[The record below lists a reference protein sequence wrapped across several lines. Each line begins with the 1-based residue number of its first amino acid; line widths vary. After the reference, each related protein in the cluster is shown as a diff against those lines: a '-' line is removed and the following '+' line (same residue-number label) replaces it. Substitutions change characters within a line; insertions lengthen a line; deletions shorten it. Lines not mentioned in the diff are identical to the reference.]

1 MKEKKT
7 GKDGKM
13 LLHAD
18 RRLENGKSAGD
29 KPVGRRHANGRH
41 AVRVSKFLQAA
52 VLAAGVL
59 GMSAAS
65 QSMTEI
71 SEKEQPLWQV
81 WSAEECDAGLTVET
95 VGENLILQKKAKLTA
110 DSEEGKDFRA
120 MYAGDGNH
128 TDEILRWSSENDWE
142 NSDHWL
148 MADFGE
154 PVSIG
159 AVRIYW
165 ERTNAKSYA
174 LEYSQDRENWQQAS
188 VFEEAPEQKEQQ
200 IVLNEPVEARYFR
213 LHVTDVLKEESDLSL
228 YYQNVSV
235 LELEVYGQLEDC
247 FVVETPVIEAGSRRT
262 LELPT
267 VPEPYSISFGGAD
280 YDVLVNMDGKIT
292 DTMADTQVELGFIL
306 EKDGET
312 QELPGIQTKIP
323 ASELMEADGERETVE
338 SDKKAE
344 QDATGEVLEHSSAAT
359 LPEGFTAMEWM
370 PVSATGVIEPAGQE
384 IPSDEI
390 SEAAPGGASTGAV
403 YSDWTTRSIRV
414 VYRDEELERT
424 AQLFATELSG
434 QLLQNVS
441 AKKLAD
447 TEKPTEGD
455 IVLNFWKTAGDG
467 EEWTQTLGD
476 EGYELNLEA
485 ESPGVISIS
494 ARTKR
499 GVRWGCVA
507 LGQLWEKSEGQLP
520 VGVLR
525 DYPAWSVRGFGI
537 DVGRRPVSLE
547 LLYRIAEALSKHRMN
562 TLQIHLNDNQIISQ
576 SDYDGTKEG
585 ARQLYAGFRLES
597 DVKNEAGQSITS
609 QDLYYSK
616 EEFAQF
622 IEDAAVMGVEVVPEI
637 DTPAH
642 SLALTKVFPKL
653 GLSGDPES
661 VDQLDLSNPAA
672 QKLAETIWSE
682 YLIESDVF
690 SGTGTVHIGMDEYF
704 GDQKAFV
711 DYMKEL
717 SDYVAEA
724 APEKTI
730 RMWGSLSK
738 TGQDYSGLSRKIQ
751 LQVWDTDWA
760 DPQEMYDAGFSIIN
774 SLSSSL
780 YLIPGGGYDRLD
792 LDFLEKKWQPNI
804 FETQERTWEL
814 PRWSRR
820 TLGACYMLWND
831 YASQDGNEITED
843 GLFERFAEPLDILA
857 RKLWK

>member
-1 MKEKKT
+1 MREKKT
-7 GKDGKM
+7 GKDSGR
-13 LLHAD
+13 LL
-18 RRLENGKSAGD
+18 
-29 KPVGRRHANGRH
+29 H
-41 AVRVSKFLQAA
+41 AVRVSKFLQVA

-65 QSMTEI
+65 QNMTEI

-128 TDEILRWSSENDWE
+128 TDETLRWSSENDWE
-142 NSDHWL
+142 NNDHWL

-174 LEYSQDRENWQQAS
+174 LEYSQDKENWQQVS

-235 LELEVYGQLEDC
+235 QELEVYGQLEDC

-292 DTMADTQVELGFIL
+292 DTIADTQVELGFIL
-306 EKDGET
+306 EKDGEM

-323 ASELMEADGERETVE
+323 ASERVEADGERATVE

-344 QDATGEVLEHSSAAT
+344 QEATGEVREHASAAT

-370 PVSATGVIEPAGQE
+370 PASATGVIEPAGQE

-390 SEAAPGGASTGAV
+390 SEAAPVTSS
-403 YSDWTTRSIRV
+403 YSDWTTRFIRV

-434 QLLQNVS
+434 QLLQDVS

-447 TEKPTEGD
+447 TEKPTQGD
-455 IVLNFWKTAGDG
+455 IVLNFRKAVGDG
-467 EEWTQTLGD
+467 KEWTQTLGD

-520 VGVLR
+520 AGVLR

-547 LLYRIAEALSKHRMN
+547 LLYRIAEELSKHRMN

-597 DVKNEAGQSITS
+597 NVKNEAGQSITS

-653 GLSGDPES
+653 GLSGNPES

-690 SGTGTVHIGMDEYF
+690 SVTGTVHIGMDEYF
-704 GDQKAFV
+704 GNQKAFV

-717 SDYVAEA
+717 SNYVAEA

-760 DPQEMYDAGFSIIN
+760 DPQEMYDAGFPVIN

-792 LDFLEKKWQPNI
+792 LDFLEKKWQPNV

-814 PRWSRR
+814 PRWSSR

>member
-1 MKEKKT
+1 
-7 GKDGKM
+7 
-13 LLHAD
+13 
-18 RRLENGKSAGD
+18 
-29 KPVGRRHANGRH
+29 
-41 AVRVSKFLQAA
+41 
-52 VLAAGVL
+52 
-59 GMSAAS
+59 MSAAS

-128 TDEILRWSSENDWE
+128 TDETLRWSSENDWE
-142 NSDHWL
+142 NNDHWL

-165 ERTNAKSYA
+165 ERTNAKGYA
-174 LEYSQDRENWQQAS
+174 LEYSQDKENWQQAS

-235 LELEVYGQLEDC
+235 QELEVYRQLEDC

-292 DTMADTQVELGFIL
+292 DTIADTQVELGFIL

-323 ASELMEADGERETVE
+323 ASERVEADGERATVE

-344 QDATGEVLEHSSAAT
+344 QDATGEVREHASAVT

-370 PVSATGVIEPAGQE
+370 PASATGVIESAGQE

-390 SEAAPGGASTGAV
+390 SEAAPVTSSS
-403 YSDWTTRSIRV
+403 SDWTTRFIRV

-434 QLLQNVS
+434 QLLQDVS
-441 AKKLAD
+441 VEKLAD
-447 TEKPTEGD
+447 TEKPAEGD
-455 IVLNFWKTAGDG
+455 IVLNFRKAVGDG
-467 EEWTQTLGD
+467 KEWTQTLGD

-507 LGQLWEKSEGQLP
+507 LGQLLEKSEGQLP
-520 VGVLR
+520 TGVLR

-547 LLYRIAEALSKHRMN
+547 LLYRIAEELSKHQMN

-597 DVKNEAGQSITS
+597 DVRNRAGQSITS

-672 QKLAETIWSE
+672 QKLAEMIWSE
-682 YLIESDVF
+682 YLTESDVF

-704 GDQKAFV
+704 GNQKAFV
-711 DYMKEL
+711 DYMKAL

-751 LQVWDTDWA
+751 LQVWDTDWT
-760 DPQEMYDAGFSIIN
+760 DPQEMYDAGFSVIN

-792 LDFLEKKWQPNI
+792 LDFLEKKWQPNV

-814 PRWSRR
+814 PRWSSR

>member
-1 MKEKKT
+1 MREKKT
-7 GKDGKM
+7 GKDSGR
-13 LLHAD
+13 LL
-18 RRLENGKSAGD
+18 
-29 KPVGRRHANGRH
+29 H
-41 AVRVSKFLQAA
+41 AVRVSKFLQVA

-128 TDEILRWSSENDWE
+128 TDETLRWSSENDWE
-142 NSDHWL
+142 NNDHWL

-165 ERTNAKSYA
+165 ERTNAKGYA
-174 LEYSQDRENWQQAS
+174 LEYSQDKENWQQAS

-235 LELEVYGQLEDC
+235 QELEVYRQLEDC

-292 DTMADTQVELGFIL
+292 DTIADTQVQLGFIL
-306 EKDGET
+306 EKDGEM

-323 ASELMEADGERETVE
+323 ASERVEADGERATVE

-344 QDATGEVLEHSSAAT
+344 QDATGEVREHASAVT

-370 PVSATGVIEPAGQE
+370 PASSTGVIESAGQE

-390 SEAAPGGASTGAV
+390 SEAAPVVAPATSSS
-403 YSDWTTRSIRV
+403 SDWTTRFIRV

-434 QLLQNVS
+434 QLLQDVS
-441 AKKLAD
+441 VEKLAD

-455 IVLNFWKTAGDG
+455 IVLNFRKAVGDG
-467 EEWTQTLGD
+467 KEWTQTLGD

-507 LGQLWEKSEGQLP
+507 LGQLLEKSEGQLP
-520 VGVLR
+520 TGVLR

-547 LLYRIAEALSKHRMN
+547 LLYRIAEELSKHQMN

-597 DVKNEAGQSITS
+597 DVRNRAGQSITS

-672 QKLAETIWSE
+672 QKLAEMIWSE
-682 YLIESDVF
+682 YLTESDVF

-704 GDQKAFV
+704 GNQKAFV
-711 DYMKEL
+711 DYMKAL

-751 LQVWDTDWA
+751 LQVWDTDWT
-760 DPQEMYDAGFSIIN
+760 DPLEMYDAGFSVIN

-792 LDFLEKKWQPNI
+792 LDFLEKKWQPNV

-814 PRWSRR
+814 PRWSSR

>member
-1 MKEKKT
+1 MREKKT
-7 GKDGKM
+7 GKDSGR
-13 LLHAD
+13 LL
-18 RRLENGKSAGD
+18 
-29 KPVGRRHANGRH
+29 H
-41 AVRVSKFLQAA
+41 AVRVSKFLQVT

-59 GMSAAS
+59 GMSAVS

-128 TDEILRWSSENDWE
+128 TDETLRWSSENDWE
-142 NSDHWL
+142 NNDHWL

-165 ERTNAKSYA
+165 ERTNAKGYA
-174 LEYSQDRENWQQAS
+174 LEYSQDKENWQQAS

-235 LELEVYGQLEDC
+235 QELEVYGQLEDC

-292 DTMADTQVELGFIL
+292 DTIADTQVELGFIL

-323 ASELMEADGERETVE
+323 ASERVEADGERATVE

-344 QDATGEVLEHSSAAT
+344 QDATGEVREHASAAT

-370 PVSATGVIEPAGQE
+370 PASATGVIEPAGQE

-390 SEAAPGGASTGAV
+390 SEAAPVTSS
-403 YSDWTTRSIRV
+403 YSDWTTRFIRV

-434 QLLQNVS
+434 QLLQDVS
-441 AKKLAD
+441 VEKLAD

-455 IVLNFWKTAGDG
+455 IVLNFRKAVGDG
-467 EEWTQTLGD
+467 KEWTQTLGD

-485 ESPGVISIS
+485 QKPGVISIS
-494 ARTKR
+494 ARTKL

-525 DYPAWSVRGFGI
+525 DYPAWPVRGFGI

-547 LLYRIAEALSKHRMN
+547 LLYRIAEELSKHRMN

-704 GDQKAFV
+704 GNQKAFV
-711 DYMKEL
+711 DYMKAL

-751 LQVWDTDWA
+751 LQVWDTDWT
-760 DPQEMYDAGFSIIN
+760 DPQEMYDAGFSVIN

-780 YLIPGGGYDRLD
+780 YLIPGGGYDRLN
-792 LDFLEKKWQPNI
+792 LDFLEKKWQPNV
-804 FETQERTWEL
+804 FETQEQTWEL
-814 PRWSRR
+814 PRWSSR

>member
-1 MKEKKT
+1 MREKKT
-7 GKDGKM
+7 GKDSGR
-13 LLHAD
+13 LL
-18 RRLENGKSAGD
+18 
-29 KPVGRRHANGRH
+29 H
-41 AVRVSKFLQAA
+41 AVRVSKFLQVA

-128 TDEILRWSSENDWE
+128 TDETLRWSSENDWE
-142 NSDHWL
+142 NNDHWL

-165 ERTNAKSYA
+165 ERTNAKGYA
-174 LEYSQDRENWQQAS
+174 LEYSQDKENWQQAS

-235 LELEVYGQLEDC
+235 QELEVYRQLEDC

-292 DTMADTQVELGFIL
+292 DTIADTQVQLGFIL
-306 EKDGET
+306 EKDGEM

-323 ASELMEADGERETVE
+323 ASERVEADGERATVE

-344 QDATGEVLEHSSAAT
+344 QDATGEVREHASAVT

-370 PVSATGVIEPAGQE
+370 PASATGVIESAGQE

-390 SEAAPGGASTGAV
+390 SEAAPVVAPATSSS
-403 YSDWTTRSIRV
+403 SDWTTRFIRV
-414 VYRDEELERT
+414 VYRDEELDRT

-434 QLLQNVS
+434 QLLQDVS
-441 AKKLAD
+441 VEKLAD

-455 IVLNFWKTAGDG
+455 IVLNFRKAVGDG
-467 EEWTQTLGD
+467 KEWTQTLGD

-507 LGQLWEKSEGQLP
+507 LGQLLEKSEGQLP
-520 VGVLR
+520 TGVLR

-547 LLYRIAEALSKHRMN
+547 LLYRIAEELSKHQMN

-597 DVKNEAGQSITS
+597 DVRNRAGQSITS

-672 QKLAETIWSE
+672 QKLAEMIWSE
-682 YLIESDVF
+682 YLTESDVF

-704 GDQKAFV
+704 GNQKAFV
-711 DYMKEL
+711 NYMKAL

-751 LQVWDTDWA
+751 LQVWDTDWT
-760 DPQEMYDAGFSIIN
+760 DPQEMYDAGFSVIN

-792 LDFLEKKWQPNI
+792 LDFLEKKWQPNV

-814 PRWSRR
+814 PRWSSR

>member
-1 MKEKKT
+1 MREKKT
-7 GKDGKM
+7 GKDSGR
-13 LLHAD
+13 LL
-18 RRLENGKSAGD
+18 
-29 KPVGRRHANGRH
+29 H
-41 AVRVSKFLQAA
+41 AVRVSKFLQVT

-59 GMSAAS
+59 GMSAVS

-128 TDEILRWSSENDWE
+128 TDETLRWSSENDWE
-142 NSDHWL
+142 NNDHWL

-165 ERTNAKSYA
+165 ERTNAKGYA
-174 LEYSQDRENWQQAS
+174 LEYSQDKENWQQAS

-235 LELEVYGQLEDC
+235 QELEVYGQLEDC

-292 DTMADTQVELGFIL
+292 DTIADTQVELGFIL

-323 ASELMEADGERETVE
+323 ASERVEVDGERE
-338 SDKKAE
+338 
-344 QDATGEVLEHSSAAT
+344 EVPEALSAVT

-370 PVSATGVIEPAGQE
+370 PASATGVIEPAGQE

-390 SEAAPGGASTGAV
+390 SEAAPVTSS
-403 YSDWTTRSIRV
+403 YSDWTTRFIRV

-434 QLLQNVS
+434 QLLQDVS
-441 AKKLAD
+441 VEKLAD
-447 TEKPTEGD
+447 TEKPAEGD
-455 IVLNFWKTAGDG
+455 IVLNFRKAVGDG
-467 EEWTQTLGD
+467 KEWTQTLGD

-507 LGQLWEKSEGQLP
+507 LGQLLEKSEGQLP
-520 VGVLR
+520 AGVLR

-547 LLYRIAEALSKHRMN
+547 LLYRIAEELSKHQMN

-653 GLSGDPES
+653 GLSGDLES

-682 YLIESDVF
+682 YLTESDVF

-704 GDQKAFV
+704 GNQKAFV
-711 DYMKEL
+711 DYMKAL

-751 LQVWDTDWA
+751 LQVWDTDWT
-760 DPQEMYDAGFSIIN
+760 DPLEMYDAGFSVIN

-792 LDFLEKKWQPNI
+792 LDFLEKKWQPNV

-814 PRWSRR
+814 PRWSSR

>member
-1 MKEKKT
+1 MREKKT
-7 GKDGKM
+7 GKDSGR
-13 LLHAD
+13 LL
-18 RRLENGKSAGD
+18 
-29 KPVGRRHANGRH
+29 H
-41 AVRVSKFLQAA
+41 AVRVSKFLQVA

-128 TDEILRWSSENDWE
+128 TDETLRWSSENDWE
-142 NSDHWL
+142 NNDHWL

-165 ERTNAKSYA
+165 ERTNAKGYA
-174 LEYSQDRENWQQAS
+174 LEYSQDKENWQQAS

-235 LELEVYGQLEDC
+235 QELEVYRQLEDC

-292 DTMADTQVELGFIL
+292 DTIADTQVQLGFIL
-306 EKDGET
+306 EKDGEM

-323 ASELMEADGERETVE
+323 ASERVEADGERATVE

-344 QDATGEVLEHSSAAT
+344 QDATGEVREHASAVT

-370 PVSATGVIEPAGQE
+370 PASATGVIESAGQE

-390 SEAAPGGASTGAV
+390 SEAAPVVAPATSSS
-403 YSDWTTRSIRV
+403 SDWTTRFIRV

-434 QLLQNVS
+434 QLLQDVS
-441 AKKLAD
+441 VEKLAD

-455 IVLNFWKTAGDG
+455 IVLNFRKAVGDG
-467 EEWTQTLGD
+467 KEWTQTLGD

-507 LGQLWEKSEGQLP
+507 LGQLLEKSEGQLP
-520 VGVLR
+520 TGVLR

-547 LLYRIAEALSKHRMN
+547 LLYRIAEELSKHQMN

-597 DVKNEAGQSITS
+597 DVRNKAGQSITS

-672 QKLAETIWSE
+672 QKLAEMIWSE
-682 YLIESDVF
+682 YLTESDVF

-704 GDQKAFV
+704 GNQKAFV
-711 DYMKEL
+711 NYMKAL

-751 LQVWDTDWA
+751 LQVWDTDWT
-760 DPQEMYDAGFSIIN
+760 DPQEMYDAGFSVIN

-792 LDFLEKKWQPNI
+792 LDFLEKKWQPNV

-814 PRWSRR
+814 PRWSSR

>member
-1 MKEKKT
+1 MREKKT
-7 GKDGKM
+7 GKDSGR
-13 LLHAD
+13 LL
-18 RRLENGKSAGD
+18 
-29 KPVGRRHANGRH
+29 H
-41 AVRVSKFLQAA
+41 AVRVSKFLQVA

-128 TDEILRWSSENDWE
+128 TDETLRWSSENDWE
-142 NSDHWL
+142 NNDHWL

-165 ERTNAKSYA
+165 ERTNAKGYA
-174 LEYSQDRENWQQAS
+174 LEYSQDKENWQQAS
-188 VFEEAPEQKEQQ
+188 VFEEEPEQKEQQ

-235 LELEVYGQLEDC
+235 QELEVYGQLEDC

-292 DTMADTQVELGFIL
+292 DTIADTQVELGFIL

-323 ASELMEADGERETVE
+323 ASERVEADGERATVE

-344 QDATGEVLEHSSAAT
+344 QDATGEVREHASAVT

-370 PVSATGVIEPAGQE
+370 PASATGVIESAGQE

-390 SEAAPGGASTGAV
+390 SEAAPVVAPATSSS
-403 YSDWTTRSIRV
+403 SDWTTRFIRV

-434 QLLQNVS
+434 QLLQDVS
-441 AKKLAD
+441 VEKLAD

-455 IVLNFWKTAGDG
+455 IVLNFRKAVGDG
-467 EEWTQTLGD
+467 KEWTQTLGD

-507 LGQLWEKSEGQLP
+507 LGQLLEKSEGQLP
-520 VGVLR
+520 TGVLR

-547 LLYRIAEALSKHRMN
+547 LLYRIAEELSKHQMN

-597 DVKNEAGQSITS
+597 DVRNRAGQSITS

-672 QKLAETIWSE
+672 QKLAEMIWSE
-682 YLIESDVF
+682 YLTESDVF

-704 GDQKAFV
+704 GNQKAFV
-711 DYMKEL
+711 NYMKAL

-751 LQVWDTDWA
+751 LQVWDTDWT
-760 DPQEMYDAGFSIIN
+760 DPQEMYDAGFSVIN

-792 LDFLEKKWQPNI
+792 LDFLEKKWQPNV

-814 PRWSRR
+814 PRWSSR

>member
-1 MKEKKT
+1 MREKKT
-7 GKDGKM
+7 GKDSGR
-13 LLHAD
+13 LL
-18 RRLENGKSAGD
+18 
-29 KPVGRRHANGRH
+29 H
-41 AVRVSKFLQAA
+41 AVRVSKFLQVA

-128 TDEILRWSSENDWE
+128 TDETLRWSSENDWE
-142 NSDHWL
+142 NNDHWL

-165 ERTNAKSYA
+165 ERTNAKGYA
-174 LEYSQDRENWQQAS
+174 LEYSQDKENWQQAS

-235 LELEVYGQLEDC
+235 QELEVYRQLEDC

-292 DTMADTQVELGFIL
+292 DTIADTQVQLGFIL
-306 EKDGET
+306 EKDGEM

-323 ASELMEADGERETVE
+323 ASERVEADGERATVE

-344 QDATGEVLEHSSAAT
+344 QDATGEVREHASAVT

-370 PVSATGVIEPAGQE
+370 PASATGVIESAGQE

-390 SEAAPGGASTGAV
+390 SEAAPVVAPATSSS
-403 YSDWTTRSIRV
+403 SDWTTRFIRV

-434 QLLQNVS
+434 QLLQDVS
-441 AKKLAD
+441 AKKLTD

-455 IVLNFWKTAGDG
+455 IVLNFRKAVGDG
-467 EEWTQTLGD
+467 KEWTQTLGD

-520 VGVLR
+520 AGVLR

-547 LLYRIAEALSKHRMN
+547 LLYRIAEELSKHQMN

-597 DVKNEAGQSITS
+597 DVRNRAGQSITS

-672 QKLAETIWSE
+672 QKLAEMIWSE
-682 YLIESDVF
+682 YLTESDVF

-704 GDQKAFV
+704 GNQKAFV
-711 DYMKEL
+711 DYMKTL

-751 LQVWDTDWA
+751 LQVWDTDWT
-760 DPQEMYDAGFSIIN
+760 DPQEMYDAGFSVIN

-792 LDFLEKKWQPNI
+792 LDFLEKKWQPNV

-814 PRWSRR
+814 PRWSSR

>member
-1 MKEKKT
+1 MREKKT
-7 GKDGKM
+7 GKDSGR
-13 LLHAD
+13 LL
-18 RRLENGKSAGD
+18 
-29 KPVGRRHANGRH
+29 H
-41 AVRVSKFLQAA
+41 AVRVSKFLQVA

-128 TDEILRWSSENDWE
+128 TDETLRWSSENDWE
-142 NSDHWL
+142 NNDHWL

-165 ERTNAKSYA
+165 ERTNAKGYA
-174 LEYSQDRENWQQAS
+174 LEYSQDKENWQQAS

-235 LELEVYGQLEDC
+235 QELEVYRQLEDC

-292 DTMADTQVELGFIL
+292 DTIADTQVQLGFIL
-306 EKDGET
+306 EKDGEM

-323 ASELMEADGERETVE
+323 ASERVEADGERATVE

-344 QDATGEVLEHSSAAT
+344 QDATGEVREHASAVT

-370 PVSATGVIEPAGQE
+370 PASATGVIESAGQE

-390 SEAAPGGASTGAV
+390 SEAAPVVAPATSSS
-403 YSDWTTRSIRV
+403 SDWTTRFIRV

-434 QLLQNVS
+434 QLLQDVS
-441 AKKLAD
+441 VEKLAD

-455 IVLNFWKTAGDG
+455 IVLNFRKAVGDG
-467 EEWTQTLGD
+467 KEWTQTLGD

-520 VGVLR
+520 AGVLR

-547 LLYRIAEALSKHRMN
+547 LLYRIAEELSKHQMN

-597 DVKNEAGQSITS
+597 DVRNKAGQSITS

-653 GLSGDPES
+653 GLSGNPES

-682 YLIESDVF
+682 YLIASDVF

-704 GDQKAFV
+704 GNQKAFV
-711 DYMKEL
+711 DYMKTL

-760 DPQEMYDAGFSIIN
+760 DPQEMYDAGFSVIN

-792 LDFLEKKWQPNI
+792 LDFLEKKWQPNV

-814 PRWSRR
+814 PRWSSR

>member
-18 RRLENGKSAGD
+18 RRLEDGKFAGS
-29 KPVGRRHANGRH
+29 KQVGRRHANGRH
-41 AVRVSKFLQAA
+41 AVSVSKFLQAA

-128 TDEILRWSSENDWE
+128 TDETLRWSSENDWE

-235 LELEVYGQLEDC
+235 MELEVYGQLEDC

-323 ASELMEADGERETVE
+323 ASELVEADGERETVE
-338 SDKKAE
+338 SDKKEE
-344 QDATGEVLEHSSAAT
+344 QDATGEGLEHSSAAT
-359 LPEGFTAMEWM
+359 LPEGITAMEWM
-370 PVSATGVIEPAGQE
+370 PASATGVIESAGQE

-520 VGVLR
+520 TGVLR

-682 YLIESDVF
+682 YLTESDVF

-704 GDQKAFV
+704 GNQKAFV

-730 RMWGSLSK
+730 RMWGSPSK

-792 LDFLEKKWQPNI
+792 LDFLEKKWQPNV

>member
-7 GKDGKM
+7 GKDSGR
-13 LLHAD
+13 LL
-18 RRLENGKSAGD
+18 
-29 KPVGRRHANGRH
+29 H
-41 AVRVSKFLQAA
+41 AVRVSKFLQVA

-128 TDEILRWSSENDWE
+128 TDETLRWSSENDWK
-142 NSDHWL
+142 NNDHWL

-165 ERTNAKSYA
+165 ERTNAKGYA
-174 LEYSQDRENWQQAS
+174 LEYSQDKENWQQAS

-235 LELEVYGQLEDC
+235 QELEVYGQLEDC

-292 DTMADTQVELGFIL
+292 DTIADTQVELGFIL
-306 EKDGET
+306 EKDGEM

-323 ASELMEADGERETVE
+323 ASERVEADGERATVE

-344 QDATGEVLEHSSAAT
+344 QDATGEVREHASAVT

-370 PVSATGVIEPAGQE
+370 PASATGVIESAGQE

-390 SEAAPGGASTGAV
+390 SEAAPVVAPATSSS
-403 YSDWTTRSIRV
+403 SDWTTRFIRV

-434 QLLQNVS
+434 QLLQDVS
-441 AKKLAD
+441 VEKLAD

-455 IVLNFWKTAGDG
+455 IVLNFRKAVGDG
-467 EEWTQTLGD
+467 KEWTQTLGD

-507 LGQLWEKSEGQLP
+507 LGQLLEKSEGQLP
-520 VGVLR
+520 TGVLR

-547 LLYRIAEALSKHRMN
+547 LLDRIAEELSKHQMN

-597 DVKNEAGQSITS
+597 DVRNKVGQSITS

-672 QKLAETIWSE
+672 QKLAEMIWSE
-682 YLIESDVF
+682 YLTESDVF

-704 GDQKAFV
+704 GNQKAFV
-711 DYMKEL
+711 DYMKAL

-751 LQVWDTDWA
+751 LQVWDTDWT
-760 DPQEMYDAGFSIIN
+760 DPQEMYDAGFSVIN

-792 LDFLEKKWQPNI
+792 LDFLEKKWQPNV

-814 PRWSRR
+814 PRWSSR

>member
-7 GKDGKM
+7 GKDSGR
-13 LLHAD
+13 LL
-18 RRLENGKSAGD
+18 
-29 KPVGRRHANGRH
+29 H
-41 AVRVSKFLQAA
+41 AVRVSKFLQVT

-59 GMSAAS
+59 GMSAVS

-128 TDEILRWSSENDWE
+128 TDETLRWSSENDWE
-142 NSDHWL
+142 NNDHWL

-165 ERTNAKSYA
+165 ERTNAKGYA
-174 LEYSQDRENWQQAS
+174 LEYSQDKENWQQAS
-188 VFEEAPEQKEQQ
+188 VFEEAPEQKEQH

-235 LELEVYGQLEDC
+235 QELEVYGQLEDC

-292 DTMADTQVELGFIL
+292 DTIADTQVELGFIL
-306 EKDGET
+306 EKDGEM

-323 ASELMEADGERETVE
+323 ASERVEADGERATVE

-344 QDATGEVLEHSSAAT
+344 QDATGEVREHASAAT

-370 PVSATGVIEPAGQE
+370 PASATGVIEPAGQE

-390 SEAAPGGASTGAV
+390 SEAAPATSSS
-403 YSDWTTRSIRV
+403 SDWTTRFIRV

-434 QLLQNVS
+434 QLLQDVS

-447 TEKPTEGD
+447 TEKPTQGD
-455 IVLNFWKTAGDG
+455 IVLNFRKAVGDG
-467 EEWTQTLGD
+467 KEWTQTLGD

-520 VGVLR
+520 AGVLR

-547 LLYRIAEALSKHRMN
+547 LLYRIAEELSKHQMN

-597 DVKNEAGQSITS
+597 DVRNKAGQSITS

-682 YLIESDVF
+682 YLTESDVF

-704 GDQKAFV
+704 GNQKAFV
-711 DYMKEL
+711 DYMKAL

-751 LQVWDTDWA
+751 LQVWDTDWT
-760 DPQEMYDAGFSIIN
+760 DPQEMYDAGFSVIN

-792 LDFLEKKWQPNI
+792 LDFLEKKWQPNV
-804 FETQERTWEL
+804 FETQEQTWEL
-814 PRWSRR
+814 PRWSSR

>member
-7 GKDGKM
+7 GKDSGR
-13 LLHAD
+13 LL
-18 RRLENGKSAGD
+18 
-29 KPVGRRHANGRH
+29 H
-41 AVRVSKFLQAA
+41 AVRVSKFLQVA

-128 TDEILRWSSENDWE
+128 TDETLRWSSENDWE
-142 NSDHWL
+142 NNDHWL

-165 ERTNAKSYA
+165 ERTNAKGYA
-174 LEYSQDRENWQQAS
+174 LEYSQDKENWQQAS

-235 LELEVYGQLEDC
+235 QELEVYGQLEDC

-280 YDVLVNMDGKIT
+280 YDVLVNMDEKIT
-292 DTMADTQVELGFIL
+292 DTIADTQVELGFIL

-323 ASELMEADGERETVE
+323 ASERVEADGERATVE

-344 QDATGEVLEHSSAAT
+344 QDATGEVREHASAAT

-370 PVSATGVIEPAGQE
+370 PASATGVIEPAGQE

-390 SEAAPGGASTGAV
+390 SEAAPATSSS
-403 YSDWTTRSIRV
+403 SDWTTRFIRV

-434 QLLQNVS
+434 QLLQDVS

-447 TEKPTEGD
+447 TEKPTQGD
-455 IVLNFWKTAGDG
+455 IVLNFRKAVGDG
-467 EEWTQTLGD
+467 KEWTQTLGD

-520 VGVLR
+520 AGVLR

-547 LLYRIAEALSKHRMN
+547 LLYRIAEELSKHQMN

-597 DVKNEAGQSITS
+597 DVRNKAGQSITS

-682 YLIESDVF
+682 YLTESDVF

-704 GDQKAFV
+704 GNQKAFV
-711 DYMKEL
+711 DYMKAL

-751 LQVWDTDWA
+751 LQVWDTDWT
-760 DPQEMYDAGFSIIN
+760 DPQEMYDAGFSVIN

-792 LDFLEKKWQPNI
+792 LDFLEKKWQPNV

-814 PRWSRR
+814 PRWSSR

>member
-1 MKEKKT
+1 
-7 GKDGKM
+7 M
-13 LLHAD
+13 L
-18 RRLENGKSAGD
+18 
-29 KPVGRRHANGRH
+29 
-41 AVRVSKFLQAA
+41 
-52 VLAAGVL
+52 
-59 GMSAAS
+59 
-65 QSMTEI
+65 
-71 SEKEQPLWQV
+71 
-81 WSAEECDAGLTVET
+81 
-95 VGENLILQKKAKLTA
+95 
-110 DSEEGKDFRA
+110 
-120 MYAGDGNH
+120 
-128 TDEILRWSSENDWE
+128 
-142 NSDHWL
+142 
-148 MADFGE
+148 
-154 PVSIG
+154 
-159 AVRIYW
+159 
-165 ERTNAKSYA
+165 
-174 LEYSQDRENWQQAS
+174 QD
-188 VFEEAPEQKEQQ
+188 
-200 IVLNEPVEARYFR
+200 
-213 LHVTDVLKEESDLSL
+213 
-228 YYQNVSV
+228 
-235 LELEVYGQLEDC
+235 
-247 FVVETPVIEAGSRRT
+247 
-262 LELPT
+262 
-267 VPEPYSISFGGAD
+267 
-280 YDVLVNMDGKIT
+280 
-292 DTMADTQVELGFIL
+292 
-306 EKDGET
+306 
-312 QELPGIQTKIP
+312 
-323 ASELMEADGERETVE
+323 
-338 SDKKAE
+338 
-344 QDATGEVLEHSSAAT
+344 
-359 LPEGFTAMEWM
+359 
-370 PVSATGVIEPAGQE
+370 
-384 IPSDEI
+384 
-390 SEAAPGGASTGAV
+390 
-403 YSDWTTRSIRV
+403 
-414 VYRDEELERT
+414 
-424 AQLFATELSG
+424 
-434 QLLQNVS
+434 VS

-455 IVLNFWKTAGDG
+455 IVLNFWKVAGDG

-476 EGYELNLEA
+476 EGYELNLET

-520 VGVLR
+520 AGVLR

-547 LLYRIAEALSKHRMN
+547 LLYRIAEELSKHRMN

-597 DVKNEAGQSITS
+597 DVRNKAGQSITS

-682 YLIESDVF
+682 YLTESDAF

-704 GDQKAFV
+704 GNQKAFV
-711 DYMKEL
+711 DYMKAL

-760 DPQEMYDAGFSIIN
+760 DPQEMYDAGFSVIN

-792 LDFLEKKWQPNI
+792 LDFLEKKWQPNV

-814 PRWSRR
+814 PRWSSR

>member
-1 MKEKKT
+1 MREKKT
-7 GKDGKM
+7 GKDSGR
-13 LLHAD
+13 LL
-18 RRLENGKSAGD
+18 
-29 KPVGRRHANGRH
+29 H
-41 AVRVSKFLQAA
+41 AVRVSKFLQVA

-128 TDEILRWSSENDWE
+128 TDETLRWSSENDWE
-142 NSDHWL
+142 NNDHWL

-165 ERTNAKSYA
+165 ERTNAKGYA
-174 LEYSQDRENWQQAS
+174 LEYSQDKENWQQAS

-235 LELEVYGQLEDC
+235 QELEVYRQLEDC

-292 DTMADTQVELGFIL
+292 DTIADTQVQLGFIL
-306 EKDGET
+306 EKDGEM

-323 ASELMEADGERETVE
+323 ASERVEADGERATVE

-344 QDATGEVLEHSSAAT
+344 QDATGEVREHASAVT

-370 PVSATGVIEPAGQE
+370 PASATGVIESAGQE

-390 SEAAPGGASTGAV
+390 SEAAPVVAPATSSS
-403 YSDWTTRSIRV
+403 SDWTTRFIRV

-434 QLLQNVS
+434 QLLQDVS
-441 AKKLAD
+441 VEKLAD

-455 IVLNFWKTAGDG
+455 IVLNFRKAVGDG
-467 EEWTQTLGD
+467 KEWTQTLGD

-507 LGQLWEKSEGQLP
+507 LGQLLEKSEGQLP
-520 VGVLR
+520 TGVLR

-547 LLYRIAEALSKHRMN
+547 LLYRIAEELSKHQMN

-597 DVKNEAGQSITS
+597 DVRNRAGQSITS

-672 QKLAETIWSE
+672 QKLAEMIWSE
-682 YLIESDVF
+682 YLTESDVF

-704 GDQKAFV
+704 GNQKAFV
-711 DYMKEL
+711 NYMKAL

-760 DPQEMYDAGFSIIN
+760 DPQEMYDAGFSVIN

-792 LDFLEKKWQPNI
+792 LDFLEKKWQPNV

-814 PRWSRR
+814 PRWSSR

>member
-7 GKDGKM
+7 GKDSGR
-13 LLHAD
+13 LL
-18 RRLENGKSAGD
+18 
-29 KPVGRRHANGRH
+29 H
-41 AVRVSKFLQAA
+41 AVRVSKFLQVA

-95 VGENLILQKKAKLTA
+95 VGENLILQKKAK

-128 TDEILRWSSENDWE
+128 TDETLRWSSENDWE
-142 NSDHWL
+142 NNDHWL

-165 ERTNAKSYA
+165 ERTNAKGYA
-174 LEYSQDRENWQQAS
+174 LEYSQDKENWQQAS

-235 LELEVYGQLEDC
+235 QELEVYGQLEDC

-292 DTMADTQVELGFIL
+292 DTIADTQVELGFIL

-323 ASELMEADGERETVE
+323 ASERVEVDGERE
-338 SDKKAE
+338 
-344 QDATGEVLEHSSAAT
+344 EVPEALSAVT

-370 PVSATGVIEPAGQE
+370 PASATGVIEPAGQE

-390 SEAAPGGASTGAV
+390 SEAAPVVAPATSSH
-403 YSDWTTRSIRV
+403 SDWTTRFIRV

-434 QLLQNVS
+434 QLLQDVS
-441 AKKLAD
+441 VEKLAD
-447 TEKPTEGD
+447 TEKPAEGD
-455 IVLNFWKTAGDG
+455 IVLNFRKAVGDG
-467 EEWTQTLGD
+467 KEWTQTLGD

-499 GVRWGCVA
+499 GVRWGCMA

-520 VGVLR
+520 AGVLR

-547 LLYRIAEALSKHRMN
+547 LLYRIAEELSKHQMN

-597 DVKNEAGQSITS
+597 DVRNKAGQSITS

-622 IEDAAVMGVEVVPEI
+622 IEDAAVMGVEIVPEI

-682 YLIESDVF
+682 YLTESDVF

-704 GDQKAFV
+704 GNQKAFV
-711 DYMKEL
+711 DYMKAL

-760 DPQEMYDAGFSIIN
+760 DPQEMYDAGFSVIN

-792 LDFLEKKWQPNI
+792 LDFLEKKWQPNV

-814 PRWSRR
+814 PRWSSR

>member
-1 MKEKKT
+1 MREKKT
-7 GKDGKM
+7 GKDSGR
-13 LLHAD
+13 LL
-18 RRLENGKSAGD
+18 
-29 KPVGRRHANGRH
+29 H
-41 AVRVSKFLQAA
+41 AVRVSKFLQVA

-128 TDEILRWSSENDWE
+128 TDETLRWSSENDWE
-142 NSDHWL
+142 NNDHWL

-165 ERTNAKSYA
+165 ERTNAKGYA
-174 LEYSQDRENWQQAS
+174 LEYSQDKENGQQAS

-235 LELEVYGQLEDC
+235 QELEVYRQLEDC

-292 DTMADTQVELGFIL
+292 DTIADTQVELGFIL
-306 EKDGET
+306 EKDGEM

-323 ASELMEADGERETVE
+323 ASERVEADGERATVE

-344 QDATGEVLEHSSAAT
+344 QDATGEVREHASAVT

-370 PVSATGVIEPAGQE
+370 PASATGVIESAGQE

-390 SEAAPGGASTGAV
+390 SEAAPVVAPATSSS
-403 YSDWTTRSIRV
+403 SDWTTRFIRV

-434 QLLQNVS
+434 QLLQDVS
-441 AKKLAD
+441 VEKLAD

-455 IVLNFWKTAGDG
+455 IVLNFRKAVGDG
-467 EEWTQTLGD
+467 KEWTQTLGD

-520 VGVLR
+520 AGVLR

-547 LLYRIAEALSKHRMN
+547 LLYRIAEELSKHQMN

-597 DVKNEAGQSITS
+597 DVRNKAGQSITS

-653 GLSGDPES
+653 GLSGNPES

-672 QKLAETIWSE
+672 QKLAEMIWSE
-682 YLIESDVF
+682 YLTESDVF

-704 GDQKAFV
+704 GNQKAFV
-711 DYMKEL
+711 NYMKAL

-751 LQVWDTDWA
+751 LQVWDTDWT
-760 DPQEMYDAGFSIIN
+760 DPQEMYDAGFSVIN

-792 LDFLEKKWQPNI
+792 LDFLEKKWQPNV

-814 PRWSRR
+814 PRWSSR

>member
-1 MKEKKT
+1 MREKKT
-7 GKDGKM
+7 GKDSGR
-13 LLHAD
+13 LL
-18 RRLENGKSAGD
+18 
-29 KPVGRRHANGRH
+29 H
-41 AVRVSKFLQAA
+41 AVRVSKFLQVA

-128 TDEILRWSSENDWE
+128 TDETLRWSSENDWE
-142 NSDHWL
+142 NNDHWL

-165 ERTNAKSYA
+165 ERTNAKGYA
-174 LEYSQDRENWQQAS
+174 LEYSQDKENWQQAS

-235 LELEVYGQLEDC
+235 QELEVYRQLEDC

-292 DTMADTQVELGFIL
+292 DTIADTQVQLGFIL
-306 EKDGET
+306 EKDGEM

-323 ASELMEADGERETVE
+323 ASERVEADGERATVE

-344 QDATGEVLEHSSAAT
+344 QDATGEVREHASAVT

-370 PVSATGVIEPAGQE
+370 PASATGVIESAGQE

-390 SEAAPGGASTGAV
+390 SEAAPVVAPATSSS
-403 YSDWTTRSIRV
+403 SDWTTRFIRV

-434 QLLQNVS
+434 QLLQDVS
-441 AKKLAD
+441 VAKLAD

-455 IVLNFWKTAGDG
+455 IVLNFRKAVGDG
-467 EEWTQTLGD
+467 KEWTQTLGD

-507 LGQLWEKSEGQLP
+507 LGQLLEKSEGQLP
-520 VGVLR
+520 TGVLR

-547 LLYRIAEALSKHRMN
+547 LLYRIAEELSKHQMN

-597 DVKNEAGQSITS
+597 DVRNRAGQSITS

-672 QKLAETIWSE
+672 QKLAEMIWSE
-682 YLIESDVF
+682 YLTESDVF

-704 GDQKAFV
+704 GNQKAFV
-711 DYMKEL
+711 NYMKAL

-751 LQVWDTDWA
+751 LQVWDTDWT
-760 DPQEMYDAGFSIIN
+760 DPQEMYDAGFSVIN

-792 LDFLEKKWQPNI
+792 LDFLEKKWQPNV

-814 PRWSRR
+814 PRWSSR

>member
-7 GKDGKM
+7 GKDSGR
-13 LLHAD
+13 LL
-18 RRLENGKSAGD
+18 
-29 KPVGRRHANGRH
+29 H
-41 AVRVSKFLQAA
+41 AVRVSKFLQVA

-128 TDEILRWSSENDWE
+128 TDETLRWSSENDWE
-142 NSDHWL
+142 NNDHWL

-165 ERTNAKSYA
+165 ERTNAKGYA
-174 LEYSQDRENWQQAS
+174 LEYSQDKENWQQAS

-235 LELEVYGQLEDC
+235 QELEVYGQLEDC

-280 YDVLVNMDGKIT
+280 YDVLVNMDEKIT
-292 DTMADTQVELGFIL
+292 DTIADTQVELGFIL

-323 ASELMEADGERETVE
+323 ASERVEVDGERATVE

-344 QDATGEVLEHSSAAT
+344 QDATGEVREHASAAT

-370 PVSATGVIEPAGQE
+370 PASATGVIEPAGQE

-390 SEAAPGGASTGAV
+390 SEAAPATSSS
-403 YSDWTTRSIRV
+403 SDWTTRFIRV

-434 QLLQNVS
+434 QLLQDVS

-447 TEKPTEGD
+447 TEKPTQGD
-455 IVLNFWKTAGDG
+455 IVLNFRKAVGDG
-467 EEWTQTLGD
+467 KEWTQTLGD

-520 VGVLR
+520 AGVLR

-547 LLYRIAEALSKHRMN
+547 LLYRIAEELSKHQMN

-597 DVKNEAGQSITS
+597 DVRNKAGQSITS

-682 YLIESDVF
+682 YLTESDVF

-704 GDQKAFV
+704 GNQKAFV
-711 DYMKEL
+711 DYMKAL

-751 LQVWDTDWA
+751 LQVWDTDWT
-760 DPQEMYDAGFSIIN
+760 DPQEMYDAGFSVIN

-792 LDFLEKKWQPNI
+792 LDFLEKKWQPNV
-804 FETQERTWEL
+804 FETQEQTWEL
-814 PRWSRR
+814 PRWSSR

>member
-7 GKDGKM
+7 GKDSGR
-13 LLHAD
+13 LL
-18 RRLENGKSAGD
+18 
-29 KPVGRRHANGRH
+29 H
-41 AVRVSKFLQAA
+41 AVRVSKFLQVT

-59 GMSAAS
+59 GMSAVS

-128 TDEILRWSSENDWE
+128 TDETLRWSSENDWE
-142 NSDHWL
+142 NNDHWL

-154 PVSIG
+154 LVSIG

-174 LEYSQDRENWQQAS
+174 LEYSQDKENWQQAS

-235 LELEVYGQLEDC
+235 QELEVYGQLEDC

-292 DTMADTQVELGFIL
+292 DTIADTQVELGFIL
-306 EKDGET
+306 EKDGEM

-323 ASELMEADGERETVE
+323 ASERVEVDRERATVE

-344 QDATGEVLEHSSAAT
+344 QDATGEVREHASAVT

-370 PVSATGVIEPAGQE
+370 PASATGVIESAGQE

-390 SEAAPGGASTGAV
+390 SEAAPVVAPATSSS
-403 YSDWTTRSIRV
+403 SDWTTRFIRV

-434 QLLQNVS
+434 QLLQDVS
-441 AKKLAD
+441 VEKLAD

-455 IVLNFWKTAGDG
+455 IVLNFRKAVGDG

-499 GVRWGCVA
+499 GVRWGCMA
-507 LGQLWEKSEGQLP
+507 LGQLLEKSEGQLP
-520 VGVLR
+520 AGVLR

-547 LLYRIAEALSKHRMN
+547 LLYRIAEELSKHQMN

-576 SDYDGTKEG
+576 SDYDGTREG
-585 ARQLYAGFRLES
+585 AGQLDAGFRLES
-597 DVKNEAGQSITS
+597 DVRNKAGQSITS

-682 YLIESDVF
+682 YLTESDVF

-704 GDQKAFV
+704 GNQKAFV
-711 DYMKEL
+711 DYMKAL

-751 LQVWDTDWA
+751 LQVWDTDWT
-760 DPQEMYDAGFSIIN
+760 DPQEMYDAGFSVIN

-792 LDFLEKKWQPNI
+792 LDFLEKKWQPNV
-804 FETQERTWEL
+804 FETQEQTWEL
-814 PRWSRR
+814 PRWSSR

>member
-7 GKDGKM
+7 GKDSGR
-13 LLHAD
+13 LL
-18 RRLENGKSAGD
+18 
-29 KPVGRRHANGRH
+29 H
-41 AVRVSKFLQAA
+41 AVRVSKFLQVA

-71 SEKEQPLWQV
+71 AEKEQPLWQV

-128 TDEILRWSSENDWE
+128 TDETLRWSSENDWE
-142 NSDHWL
+142 NNDHWL

-165 ERTNAKSYA
+165 ERTNAKGYA
-174 LEYSQDRENWQQAS
+174 LEYSQDKENWQQAS

-235 LELEVYGQLEDC
+235 QELEVYGQLEDC

-292 DTMADTQVELGFIL
+292 DTIADTQVELGFIL
-306 EKDGET
+306 EKDGEM

-323 ASELMEADGERETVE
+323 ASELVETDGERATVE

-344 QDATGEVLEHSSAAT
+344 QDATGEVREHASAAT

-370 PVSATGVIEPAGQE
+370 PASATGVIESAGQE

-390 SEAAPGGASTGAV
+390 SEAAPVTSS
-403 YSDWTTRSIRV
+403 YSDWTTRFIRV

-424 AQLFATELSG
+424 AQLFATELSR
-434 QLLQNVS
+434 QLLQDVS

-455 IVLNFWKTAGDG
+455 IVLNFWKVAGDG

-476 EGYELNLEA
+476 EGYELNLET

-520 VGVLR
+520 AGVLR

-547 LLYRIAEALSKHRMN
+547 LLYRIAEELSKHRMN

-672 QKLAETIWSE
+672 QKLAEMIWSE
-682 YLIESDVF
+682 YLTESDVF

-704 GDQKAFV
+704 GNQKAFV

-760 DPQEMYDAGFSIIN
+760 DPQEMYDAGFSVIN

-792 LDFLEKKWQPNI
+792 LDFLEKKWQPNV

-814 PRWSRR
+814 PRWSSR

>member
-7 GKDGKM
+7 GKDSGR
-13 LLHAD
+13 LL
-18 RRLENGKSAGD
+18 
-29 KPVGRRHANGRH
+29 H
-41 AVRVSKFLQAA
+41 AVRVSKFLQVA

-128 TDEILRWSSENDWE
+128 TDETLRWSSENDWE
-142 NSDHWL
+142 NNDHWL

-165 ERTNAKSYA
+165 ERTNAKGYA
-174 LEYSQDRENWQQAS
+174 LEYSQDKENWQQAS

-235 LELEVYGQLEDC
+235 QELEVYGQLEDC
-247 FVVETPVIEAGSRRT
+247 FVVETPVIETGSRRT

-292 DTMADTQVELGFIL
+292 DTIADTQVELGFIL
-306 EKDGET
+306 EKDGEM

-323 ASELMEADGERETVE
+323 ASERVEADGERATVE

-344 QDATGEVLEHSSAAT
+344 QDATGEVREHASAVT

-370 PVSATGVIEPAGQE
+370 PASATGVIEPAGQE

-390 SEAAPGGASTGAV
+390 SEAAPVVAPATSSS
-403 YSDWTTRSIRV
+403 SDWTTRFIRV

-434 QLLQNVS
+434 QLLQDVS
-441 AKKLAD
+441 VEKLAD
-447 TEKPTEGD
+447 TEKPAEGD
-455 IVLNFWKTAGDG
+455 IVLNFRKAVGDG
-467 EEWTQTLGD
+467 KEWTQTLGN

-507 LGQLWEKSEGQLP
+507 LGQLLEKSEGQLP
-520 VGVLR
+520 AGVLR

-547 LLYRIAEALSKHRMN
+547 LLYRIAEELSKHQMN

-682 YLIESDVF
+682 YLTESDVF

-704 GDQKAFV
+704 GNQKAFV
-711 DYMKEL
+711 DYMKAL

-751 LQVWDTDWA
+751 LQVWDTDWT
-760 DPQEMYDAGFSIIN
+760 DPQEMYDAGFSVIN

-792 LDFLEKKWQPNI
+792 LDFLEKKWQPNV

-814 PRWSRR
+814 PRWSSR

>member
-1 MKEKKT
+1 MREKKT
-7 GKDGKM
+7 GKDSGR
-13 LLHAD
+13 LL
-18 RRLENGKSAGD
+18 
-29 KPVGRRHANGRH
+29 H
-41 AVRVSKFLQAA
+41 AVRVSKFLQVA

-128 TDEILRWSSENDWE
+128 TDETLRWSSENDWE
-142 NSDHWL
+142 NNDHWL

-165 ERTNAKSYA
+165 ERTNAKGYA
-174 LEYSQDRENWQQAS
+174 LEYSQDKENWQQAS

-235 LELEVYGQLEDC
+235 QELEVYRQLEDC

-292 DTMADTQVELGFIL
+292 DTIADTQVQLGFIL
-306 EKDGET
+306 EKDGEM

-323 ASELMEADGERETVE
+323 ASERVEADGERATVE

-344 QDATGEVLEHSSAAT
+344 QDATGEVREHASAVT

-370 PVSATGVIEPAGQE
+370 PASSTGVIESAGQE

-390 SEAAPGGASTGAV
+390 SEAAPVVAPATSSS
-403 YSDWTTRSIRV
+403 SDWTTRFIRV

-434 QLLQNVS
+434 QLLQDVS
-441 AKKLAD
+441 VEKLAD

-455 IVLNFWKTAGDG
+455 IVLNFRKAVGDG
-467 EEWTQTLGD
+467 KEWTQTLGD

-507 LGQLWEKSEGQLP
+507 LGQLLEKSEGQLP
-520 VGVLR
+520 TGVLR

-547 LLYRIAEALSKHRMN
+547 LLYRIAEELSKHQMN

-597 DVKNEAGQSITS
+597 DMRNRAGQSITS

-672 QKLAETIWSE
+672 QKLAEMIWSE
-682 YLIESDVF
+682 YLTESDVF

-704 GDQKAFV
+704 GNQKAFV
-711 DYMKEL
+711 NYMKAL

-751 LQVWDTDWA
+751 LQVWDTDWT
-760 DPQEMYDAGFSIIN
+760 DPQEMYDAGFSVIN

-792 LDFLEKKWQPNI
+792 LDFLEKKWQPNV

-814 PRWSRR
+814 PRWSSR

>member
-7 GKDGKM
+7 GKDSGR
-13 LLHAD
+13 LL
-18 RRLENGKSAGD
+18 
-29 KPVGRRHANGRH
+29 H
-41 AVRVSKFLQAA
+41 AVRVSKFLQVT

-59 GMSAAS
+59 GMSAVS

-128 TDEILRWSSENDWE
+128 TDETLRWSSENDWE
-142 NSDHWL
+142 NNDHWL

-165 ERTNAKSYA
+165 ERTNAKGYA
-174 LEYSQDRENWQQAS
+174 LEYSQDKENWQQAS
-188 VFEEAPEQKEQQ
+188 VFEETPEQKEQQ

-235 LELEVYGQLEDC
+235 QELEVYGQLEDC
-247 FVVETPVIEAGSRRT
+247 FMVETPVIEAGSRRT

-292 DTMADTQVELGFIL
+292 DTIADTQVELGFIL

-323 ASELMEADGERETVE
+323 ASERVEVDRERATVE

-344 QDATGEVLEHSSAAT
+344 QDATGEVREHASAVT

-370 PVSATGVIEPAGQE
+370 PASATGVIESAGQE

-390 SEAAPGGASTGAV
+390 SEAAPVVAPATSSS
-403 YSDWTTRSIRV
+403 SDWTTRFIRV

-434 QLLQNVS
+434 QLLQDVS
-441 AKKLAD
+441 VEKLAD

-455 IVLNFWKTAGDG
+455 IVLNFRKAVGDG

-499 GVRWGCVA
+499 GVRWGCMA
-507 LGQLWEKSEGQLP
+507 LGQLLEKSEGQLP
-520 VGVLR
+520 AGVLR

-547 LLYRIAEALSKHRMN
+547 LLYRIAEELSKHQMN

-597 DVKNEAGQSITS
+597 DVRNKAGQSITS

-682 YLIESDVF
+682 YLTESDVF

-704 GDQKAFV
+704 GNQKAFV
-711 DYMKEL
+711 DYMKAL

-751 LQVWDTDWA
+751 LQVWDTDWT
-760 DPQEMYDAGFSIIN
+760 DPQEMYDAGFSVIN

-792 LDFLEKKWQPNI
+792 LDFLEKKWQPNV
-804 FETQERTWEL
+804 FETQEQTWEL
-814 PRWSRR
+814 PRWSSR

>member
-7 GKDGKM
+7 GKDSGR
-13 LLHAD
+13 LL
-18 RRLENGKSAGD
+18 
-29 KPVGRRHANGRH
+29 H
-41 AVRVSKFLQAA
+41 AVRVSKFLQVT

-71 SEKEQPLWQV
+71 SEKEQSLWQV

-110 DSEEGKDFRA
+110 DSEEGKDFLA

-128 TDEILRWSSENDWE
+128 TDETLRWSSENDWE
-142 NSDHWL
+142 NNDHWL

-165 ERTNAKSYA
+165 ERTNAKGYA
-174 LEYSQDRENWQQAS
+174 LEYSQDKENWQQAS

-235 LELEVYGQLEDC
+235 QELEVYGQLEDC

-292 DTMADTQVELGFIL
+292 DTIADTQVELGFIL
-306 EKDGET
+306 EKDGEM

-323 ASELMEADGERETVE
+323 ASELVEVDRERE
-338 SDKKAE
+338 
-344 QDATGEVLEHSSAAT
+344 EVPEALSAVT

-370 PVSATGVIEPAGQE
+370 PASATGVIESAGQE

-390 SEAAPGGASTGAV
+390 SEAAPVVAPATSSS
-403 YSDWTTRSIRV
+403 SDWTTRFIRV
-414 VYRDEELERT
+414 VYREEELERT

-434 QLLQNVS
+434 QLLQDVS
-441 AKKLAD
+441 VEKLAD

-455 IVLNFWKTAGDG
+455 IVLNFRKAVGDG
-467 EEWTQTLGD
+467 KEWTQTLGD

-520 VGVLR
+520 AGVLR

-547 LLYRIAEALSKHRMN
+547 LLYRIAEELSKHQMN

-597 DVKNEAGQSITS
+597 DVRNKAGQSITS

-682 YLIESDVF
+682 YLIESDAF

-704 GDQKAFV
+704 GNQKAFV
-711 DYMKEL
+711 DYMKAL

-751 LQVWDTDWA
+751 LQVWDTDWT
-760 DPQEMYDAGFSIIN
+760 DPQEMYDAGFSVIN

-792 LDFLEKKWQPNI
+792 LDFLEKKWQPNV

-814 PRWSRR
+814 PRWSSR

>member
-7 GKDGKM
+7 GKDSGR
-13 LLHAD
+13 LL
-18 RRLENGKSAGD
+18 
-29 KPVGRRHANGRH
+29 H
-41 AVRVSKFLQAA
+41 AVRVSKFLQVT

-95 VGENLILQKKAKLTA
+95 VGENLILQKKAKLAA

-128 TDEILRWSSENDWE
+128 TDETLRWSSENDWE
-142 NSDHWL
+142 NNDHWL

-154 PVSIG
+154 SVSIG

-165 ERTNAKSYA
+165 ERTNAKGYA
-174 LEYSQDRENWQQAS
+174 LEYSQDKENWQQAS
-188 VFEEAPEQKEQQ
+188 VFEETPEQKEQQ

-235 LELEVYGQLEDC
+235 QELEVYGQLEDC

-292 DTMADTQVELGFIL
+292 DTIADTQVELGFIL

-323 ASELMEADGERETVE
+323 ASERVEVDGERE
-338 SDKKAE
+338 
-344 QDATGEVLEHSSAAT
+344 EVPEALSAVT

-370 PVSATGVIEPAGQE
+370 PASATGVIEPAGQE

-390 SEAAPGGASTGAV
+390 SEAAPVVAPATSSS
-403 YSDWTTRSIRV
+403 SDWTTRFIRV

-434 QLLQNVS
+434 QLLQDVS
-441 AKKLAD
+441 VEKLAD
-447 TEKPTEGD
+447 TEKPAEGD
-455 IVLNFWKTAGDG
+455 IVLNFRKAVGDG
-467 EEWTQTLGD
+467 KEWTQTLGD

-520 VGVLR
+520 AGVLR

-547 LLYRIAEALSKHRMN
+547 LLYRIAEELSKHQMN

-597 DVKNEAGQSITS
+597 DVRNKAGQSITS

-661 VDQLDLSNPAA
+661 VDQLDLSNPTA

-682 YLIESDVF
+682 YLTESDVF

-704 GDQKAFV
+704 GNQKAFV
-711 DYMKEL
+711 DYMKAL

-751 LQVWDTDWA
+751 LQVWDTDWT
-760 DPQEMYDAGFSIIN
+760 DPQEMYDAGFSVIN

-792 LDFLEKKWQPNI
+792 LDFLEKKWQPNV

-814 PRWSRR
+814 PRWSSR

>member
-7 GKDGKM
+7 GKDSGR
-13 LLHAD
+13 LL
-18 RRLENGKSAGD
+18 
-29 KPVGRRHANGRH
+29 H
-41 AVRVSKFLQAA
+41 AVRVSKFLQVT

-128 TDEILRWSSENDWE
+128 TDETLRWSSENDWE
-142 NSDHWL
+142 NNDHWL

-154 PVSIG
+154 SVSIG

-165 ERTNAKSYA
+165 ERTNAKGYA
-174 LEYSQDRENWQQAS
+174 LEYSQDKENWQQAS
-188 VFEEAPEQKEQQ
+188 VFEETPEQKEQQ

-235 LELEVYGQLEDC
+235 QELEVYGQLEDC

-292 DTMADTQVELGFIL
+292 DTIADTQVELGFIL

-323 ASELMEADGERETVE
+323 ASERVEADGERATVE

-344 QDATGEVLEHSSAAT
+344 QDATGEVREHASAVT

-370 PVSATGVIEPAGQE
+370 PASATGVIEPAGQE

-390 SEAAPGGASTGAV
+390 SEAAPVTSS
-403 YSDWTTRSIRV
+403 YSDWTTRFIRV

-434 QLLQNVS
+434 QLLQDVS
-441 AKKLAD
+441 VEKLAD
-447 TEKPTEGD
+447 TEKPAEGD
-455 IVLNFWKTAGDG
+455 IVLNFRKAVGDG
-467 EEWTQTLGD
+467 KEWTQTLGD

-507 LGQLWEKSEGQLP
+507 LGQLLEKSEGQLP
-520 VGVLR
+520 AGVLR

-547 LLYRIAEALSKHRMN
+547 LLYRIAEELSKHQMN

-682 YLIESDVF
+682 YLTESDVF

-704 GDQKAFV
+704 GNQKAFV
-711 DYMKEL
+711 DYMKAL

-751 LQVWDTDWA
+751 LQVWDTDWT
-760 DPQEMYDAGFSIIN
+760 DPLEMYDAGFSVIN

-792 LDFLEKKWQPNI
+792 LDFLEKKWQPNV

-814 PRWSRR
+814 PRWSSR

>member
-1 MKEKKT
+1 MREKKT
-7 GKDGKM
+7 GKDSGR
-13 LLHAD
+13 LL
-18 RRLENGKSAGD
+18 
-29 KPVGRRHANGRH
+29 H
-41 AVRVSKFLQAA
+41 AVRVSKFFQVT

-59 GMSAAS
+59 GMSAVS

-128 TDEILRWSSENDWE
+128 TDETLRWSSENDWE
-142 NSDHWL
+142 NNDHWL

-154 PVSIG
+154 SVSIG

-165 ERTNAKSYA
+165 ERTNAKGYA
-174 LEYSQDRENWQQAS
+174 LEYSQDKENWQQAS
-188 VFEEAPEQKEQQ
+188 VFEETPEQKEQQ

-235 LELEVYGQLEDC
+235 QELEVYGQLEDC

-292 DTMADTQVELGFIL
+292 DTIADTQVELGFIL
-306 EKDGET
+306 EKDGEM

-323 ASELMEADGERETVE
+323 ASERVEADGERATVE
-338 SDKKAE
+338 SDKKVE
-344 QDATGEVLEHSSAAT
+344 QDATGEVREHASAAT

-370 PVSATGVIEPAGQE
+370 PASATGVIEPAGQE

-390 SEAAPGGASTGAV
+390 SEAAPVTSS
-403 YSDWTTRSIRV
+403 YSDWTTRFIRV

-434 QLLQNVS
+434 QLLQDVS
-441 AKKLAD
+441 VEKLAD
-447 TEKPTEGD
+447 TEKPAEGD
-455 IVLNFWKTAGDG
+455 IVLNFRKAVGDG
-467 EEWTQTLGD
+467 KEWTQTLGD

-507 LGQLWEKSEGQLP
+507 LGQLLEKSEGQLP
-520 VGVLR
+520 AGVLR

-547 LLYRIAEALSKHRMN
+547 LLYRIAEELSKHQMN

-642 SLALTKVFPKL
+642 SLALIKVFPKL

-682 YLIESDVF
+682 YLIASDVF

-704 GDQKAFV
+704 GNQKAFV
-711 DYMKEL
+711 DYMKAL

-751 LQVWDTDWA
+751 LQVWDTDWT
-760 DPQEMYDAGFSIIN
+760 DPQEMYDAGFSVIN

-792 LDFLEKKWQPNI
+792 LDFLEKKWQPNV

-814 PRWSRR
+814 PRWSSR

>member
-7 GKDGKM
+7 GKDSGR
-13 LLHAD
+13 LL
-18 RRLENGKSAGD
+18 
-29 KPVGRRHANGRH
+29 H
-41 AVRVSKFLQAA
+41 AVRVSKFLQVT

-59 GMSAAS
+59 GMSAVS

-71 SEKEQPLWQV
+71 SEKEQPLWKV
-81 WSAEECDAGLTVET
+81 WSAEECDTGLTVET
-95 VGENLILQKKAKLTA
+95 VGENLILKKKAKLTA

-128 TDEILRWSSENDWE
+128 TDETLRWSSENDWE
-142 NSDHWL
+142 NNDHWL

-165 ERTNAKSYA
+165 ERTNAKGYA
-174 LEYSQDRENWQQAS
+174 LEYSQDKENWQQAS

-235 LELEVYGQLEDC
+235 QELEVYGQLEDC

-292 DTMADTQVELGFIL
+292 DTIADTQVELGFIL

-323 ASELMEADGERETVE
+323 ASERVEVDGERETVE

-344 QDATGEVLEHSSAAT
+344 QDATGEVLEHSSVAT

-370 PVSATGVIEPAGQE
+370 PASATGVIEPAGQE

-390 SEAAPGGASTGAV
+390 SEAAPVVAPATSSS
-403 YSDWTTRSIRV
+403 SDWTTRFIRV

-434 QLLQNVS
+434 QLLQDVS
-441 AKKLAD
+441 VEKLAD

-455 IVLNFWKTAGDG
+455 IVLNFRKAVGDG
-467 EEWTQTLGD
+467 KEWTQTLGD

-520 VGVLR
+520 AGVLR

-547 LLYRIAEALSKHRMN
+547 LLYRIAEELSKHQMN

-597 DVKNEAGQSITS
+597 DVRNKAGQSITS

-672 QKLAETIWSE
+672 QKLAEMIWSE
-682 YLIESDVF
+682 YLTESDVF

-704 GDQKAFV
+704 GNQKAFV
-711 DYMKEL
+711 DYMKAL

-751 LQVWDTDWA
+751 LQVWDTDWT
-760 DPQEMYDAGFSIIN
+760 DPQEMYDAGFSVIN

-792 LDFLEKKWQPNI
+792 LDFLEKKWQPNV

-814 PRWSRR
+814 PRWSSR

>member
-7 GKDGKM
+7 GKDSGR
-13 LLHAD
+13 LL
-18 RRLENGKSAGD
+18 
-29 KPVGRRHANGRH
+29 H
-41 AVRVSKFLQAA
+41 AVRVSKFLQVT

-59 GMSAAS
+59 GMSAVS

-128 TDEILRWSSENDWE
+128 TDETLRWSSENDWE
-142 NSDHWL
+142 NNDHWL

-165 ERTNAKSYA
+165 ERTNAKGYA
-174 LEYSQDRENWQQAS
+174 LEYSQDKENWQQAS

-235 LELEVYGQLEDC
+235 QELEVYGQLEDC

-292 DTMADTQVELGFIL
+292 DTIADTQVELGFIL

-323 ASELMEADGERETVE
+323 ASERVETDGERATVE

-344 QDATGEVLEHSSAAT
+344 QDATGEVREDASAVT

-370 PVSATGVIEPAGQE
+370 PASATGVIEPAGQE

-390 SEAAPGGASTGAV
+390 SEAAPVVAPATSSS
-403 YSDWTTRSIRV
+403 SDWTTRFIRV
-414 VYRDEELERT
+414 AYRDEELERT

-434 QLLQNVS
+434 QLLQDVS
-441 AKKLAD
+441 VEKLAD

-455 IVLNFWKTAGDG
+455 IVLNFRKAVGDG
-467 EEWTQTLGD
+467 KEWTQTLGD

-520 VGVLR
+520 AGVLR
-525 DYPAWSVRGFGI
+525 DYPAGSGRGFGI

-547 LLYRIAEALSKHRMN
+547 LLYRIAEELSKHQMN

-597 DVKNEAGQSITS
+597 DVRNKAGQSITS

-682 YLIESDVF
+682 YLTESDVF

-704 GDQKAFV
+704 GNQKAFV
-711 DYMKEL
+711 DYMKAL
-717 SDYVAEA
+717 SDYAAEA

-751 LQVWDTDWA
+751 LQVWDTDWT
-760 DPQEMYDAGFSIIN
+760 DPQEMYDAGFSVIN

-792 LDFLEKKWQPNI
+792 LDFLEKKWQPNV

-814 PRWSRR
+814 PRWSSR

>member
-7 GKDGKM
+7 GKDSGR
-13 LLHAD
+13 LL
-18 RRLENGKSAGD
+18 
-29 KPVGRRHANGRH
+29 H
-41 AVRVSKFLQAA
+41 AVRVSKFLQVA

-71 SEKEQPLWQV
+71 AEKEQPLWQV

-128 TDEILRWSSENDWE
+128 TDETLRWSSENDWE
-142 NSDHWL
+142 NNDHWL

-165 ERTNAKSYA
+165 ERTNAKGYA
-174 LEYSQDRENWQQAS
+174 LEYSQDKENWQQAS

-235 LELEVYGQLEDC
+235 QELEVYGQLEDC

-292 DTMADTQVELGFIL
+292 DTIADTQVELGFIL
-306 EKDGET
+306 EKDGEM

-323 ASELMEADGERETVE
+323 ASELVETDGERATVE

-344 QDATGEVLEHSSAAT
+344 QDATGEVREHASAAT

-370 PVSATGVIEPAGQE
+370 PASATGVIEPAGQE

-390 SEAAPGGASTGAV
+390 SEAAPVTSS
-403 YSDWTTRSIRV
+403 YSDWTTRFIRV

-424 AQLFATELSG
+424 AQLFATELSR
-434 QLLQNVS
+434 QLLQDVS

-455 IVLNFWKTAGDG
+455 IVLNFWKVAGDG

-476 EGYELNLEA
+476 EGYELNLET

-520 VGVLR
+520 AGVLR

-547 LLYRIAEALSKHRMN
+547 LLYRIAEELSKHRMN

-597 DVKNEAGQSITS
+597 DVRNKAGQSITS

-682 YLIESDVF
+682 YLTESDAF

-704 GDQKAFV
+704 GNQKAFV
-711 DYMKEL
+711 DYMKAL

-760 DPQEMYDAGFSIIN
+760 DPQEMYDAGFSVIN

-792 LDFLEKKWQPNI
+792 LDFLEKKWQPNV

-814 PRWSRR
+814 PRWSSR

>member
-7 GKDGKM
+7 GKDSGR
-13 LLHAD
+13 LL
-18 RRLENGKSAGD
+18 
-29 KPVGRRHANGRH
+29 H
-41 AVRVSKFLQAA
+41 AVRVSKFLQVA
-52 VLAAGVL
+52 VLATGVL

-128 TDEILRWSSENDWE
+128 TDETLRWSSENDWE
-142 NSDHWL
+142 NNDHWL

-165 ERTNAKSYA
+165 ERTNAKGYA
-174 LEYSQDRENWQQAS
+174 LEYSQDKENWQQAS

-235 LELEVYGQLEDC
+235 QELEVYGQLEDC

-292 DTMADTQVELGFIL
+292 DTIADTQVELGFIL
-306 EKDGET
+306 EKDGEM

-323 ASELMEADGERETVE
+323 ASERVEADGERATVE

-344 QDATGEVLEHSSAAT
+344 QDATGEVREHASAAT

-370 PVSATGVIEPAGQE
+370 PASATGVIEPAGQE

-390 SEAAPGGASTGAV
+390 SEAAPVTSS
-403 YSDWTTRSIRV
+403 YSDWTTRFIRV

-434 QLLQNVS
+434 QLLQDVS
-441 AKKLAD
+441 VEKLAD
-447 TEKPTEGD
+447 TEKPAEGD
-455 IVLNFWKTAGDG
+455 IALNFWKTAGDG

-507 LGQLWEKSEGQLP
+507 LGQLLEKSEGQLP
-520 VGVLR
+520 AGVLR

-547 LLYRIAEALSKHRMN
+547 LLYRIAEELSKHQMN

-597 DVKNEAGQSITS
+597 DVRNKAGQSITS

-672 QKLAETIWSE
+672 QKLAEMIWSE
-682 YLIESDVF
+682 YLTESDVF

-704 GDQKAFV
+704 GNQKAFV

-760 DPQEMYDAGFSIIN
+760 DPQEMYDAGFSVIN

-792 LDFLEKKWQPNI
+792 LDFLEKKWQPNV

-814 PRWSRR
+814 PRWSSR

>member
-7 GKDGKM
+7 GKDSGR
-13 LLHAD
+13 LL
-18 RRLENGKSAGD
+18 
-29 KPVGRRHANGRH
+29 H
-41 AVRVSKFLQAA
+41 AVRVSKFLQVA

-71 SEKEQPLWQV
+71 AEKEQPLWQV

-128 TDEILRWSSENDWE
+128 TDETLRWSSENDWE
-142 NSDHWL
+142 NNDHWL

-165 ERTNAKSYA
+165 ERTNAKGYA
-174 LEYSQDRENWQQAS
+174 LEYSQDKENWQQAS

-235 LELEVYGQLEDC
+235 QELEVYGQLEDC

-292 DTMADTQVELGFIL
+292 DTIADTQVELGFIL
-306 EKDGET
+306 EKDGEM

-323 ASELMEADGERETVE
+323 ASELVETDGERATVE

-344 QDATGEVLEHSSAAT
+344 QDATGEVREHASAAT

-370 PVSATGVIEPAGQE
+370 PASATGVIEPAGQE

-390 SEAAPGGASTGAV
+390 SEAAPATSSS
-403 YSDWTTRSIRV
+403 SDWTTRFIRV

-424 AQLFATELSG
+424 AQLFATELSR
-434 QLLQNVS
+434 QLLQDVS

-455 IVLNFWKTAGDG
+455 IVLNFWKVAGDG

-476 EGYELNLEA
+476 EGYELNLET

-520 VGVLR
+520 AGVLR

-547 LLYRIAEALSKHRMN
+547 LLYRIAEELSKHRMN

-597 DVKNEAGQSITS
+597 DVRNKAGQSITS

-682 YLIESDVF
+682 YLTESDVF

-704 GDQKAFV
+704 GNQKAFV
-711 DYMKEL
+711 DYMKAL

-751 LQVWDTDWA
+751 LQVWDTDWT
-760 DPQEMYDAGFSIIN
+760 DPQEMYDAGFSVIN

-792 LDFLEKKWQPNI
+792 LDFLEKKWQPNV

-814 PRWSRR
+814 PRWSSR

>member
-7 GKDGKM
+7 GKDSGR
-13 LLHAD
+13 LL
-18 RRLENGKSAGD
+18 
-29 KPVGRRHANGRH
+29 H
-41 AVRVSKFLQAA
+41 AVRVSKFLQVA

-128 TDEILRWSSENDWE
+128 TDETLRWSSENDWE
-142 NSDHWL
+142 NNDHWL

-165 ERTNAKSYA
+165 ERTNAKGYA
-174 LEYSQDRENWQQAS
+174 LEYSQDKENWQQAS

-235 LELEVYGQLEDC
+235 QELEVYGQLEDC

-280 YDVLVNMDGKIT
+280 YDVLVNMDEKIT
-292 DTMADTQVELGFIL
+292 DTIADTQVELGFIL

-323 ASELMEADGERETVE
+323 ASERVEADGERATVE

-344 QDATGEVLEHSSAAT
+344 QDATGEVREHASAAT

-370 PVSATGVIEPAGQE
+370 PASATGVIEPAGQE

-390 SEAAPGGASTGAV
+390 SEAAPATSSS
-403 YSDWTTRSIRV
+403 SDWTTRFIRV

-434 QLLQNVS
+434 QLLQDVS
-441 AKKLAD
+441 VEKLAD

-455 IVLNFWKTAGDG
+455 IVLDFRKAVGDG
-467 EEWTQTLGD
+467 KEWTQTLGD

-520 VGVLR
+520 AGVLR

-547 LLYRIAEALSKHRMN
+547 LLYRIAEELSKHQMN

-597 DVKNEAGQSITS
+597 DVRNKAGQSITS

-682 YLIESDVF
+682 YLTESDVF

-704 GDQKAFV
+704 GNQKAFV
-711 DYMKEL
+711 DYMKAL

-751 LQVWDTDWA
+751 LQVWDTDWT
-760 DPQEMYDAGFSIIN
+760 DPQEMYDAGFSVIN

-792 LDFLEKKWQPNI
+792 LDFLEKKWQPNV
-804 FETQERTWEL
+804 FETQEQTWEL
-814 PRWSRR
+814 PRWSSR

>member
-7 GKDGKM
+7 GKDSGR
-13 LLHAD
+13 LL
-18 RRLENGKSAGD
+18 
-29 KPVGRRHANGRH
+29 H
-41 AVRVSKFLQAA
+41 AVRVSKFLQVT

-59 GMSAAS
+59 GMSAVS

-128 TDEILRWSSENDWE
+128 TDETLRWSSENDWE
-142 NSDHWL
+142 NNDHWL

-154 PVSIG
+154 LVSIG

-174 LEYSQDRENWQQAS
+174 LEYSQDKENWQQAS

-235 LELEVYGQLEDC
+235 QELEVYGQLEDC

-292 DTMADTQVELGFIL
+292 DTIADTQVELGFIL
-306 EKDGET
+306 EKDGEM

-323 ASELMEADGERETVE
+323 ASERVEVDRERATVE

-344 QDATGEVLEHSSAAT
+344 QDATGEVREHASAVT

-370 PVSATGVIEPAGQE
+370 PASATGVIESAGQE

-390 SEAAPGGASTGAV
+390 SEAAPVVAPATSSS
-403 YSDWTTRSIRV
+403 SDWTTRFIRV

-434 QLLQNVS
+434 QLLQDVS
-441 AKKLAD
+441 VEKLAD

-455 IVLNFWKTAGDG
+455 IVLNFRKAVGDG

-499 GVRWGCVA
+499 GVRWGCMA
-507 LGQLWEKSEGQLP
+507 LGQLLEKSEGQLP
-520 VGVLR
+520 AGVLR

-547 LLYRIAEALSKHRMN
+547 LLYRIAEELSKHQMN

-597 DVKNEAGQSITS
+597 DVRNKAGQSITS

-682 YLIESDVF
+682 YLTESDVF
-690 SGTGTVHIGMDEYF
+690 SGTGTVHVGMDEYF
-704 GDQKAFV
+704 GNQKAFV
-711 DYMKEL
+711 DYMKAL

-751 LQVWDTDWA
+751 LQVWDTDWT
-760 DPQEMYDAGFSIIN
+760 DPQEMYDAGFSVIN

-792 LDFLEKKWQPNI
+792 LDFLEKKWQPNV
-804 FETQERTWEL
+804 FETQEQTWEL
-814 PRWSRR
+814 PRWSSR